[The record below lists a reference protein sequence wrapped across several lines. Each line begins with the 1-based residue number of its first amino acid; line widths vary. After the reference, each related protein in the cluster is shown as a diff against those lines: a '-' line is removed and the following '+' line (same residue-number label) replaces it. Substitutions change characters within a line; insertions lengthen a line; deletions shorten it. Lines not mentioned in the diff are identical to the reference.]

1 MAVRFVQNFE
11 DWIERNTSGVVFVQ
25 FRSWEKIEPK
35 VQSSDHK
42 GAVNGLLTP
51 ADAAA
56 NMTVIQDYEHDQLL
70 SLLQDALGGPDRVQV
85 VRFVYRPVQ
94 KQREASLSL

>member
-1 MAVRFVQNFE
+1 PAVETVDAGFRDNYGMGMAVRFVQNFE

-51 ADAAA
+51 ADAA
-56 NMTVIQDYEHDQLL
+56 
-70 SLLQDALGGPDRVQV
+70 
-85 VRFVYRPVQ
+85 
-94 KQREASLSL
+94 